1 MKNKIVLELK
11 NLDELKNEIEE
22 IAKVFEEFWNLWPYL
37 FWREWQ
43 YYN

>member
-22 IAKVFEEFWNLWPYL
+22 IAKVFEEF
-37 FWREWQ
+37 
-43 YYN
+43 